1 MTDGD
6 GFRLNGKRIRLWG
19 VDAPELRQT
28 CERGPLPYPCGEE
41 AREVLGALLQGG
53 AVKCQ
58 AVDQDRYGRAVARCA
73 VNGRDLGGE
82 LVRLGW
88 AVDFRRYSKG
98 SYAGQE
104 QEAREAGR
112 GLWAGKFELPALWR
126 ERN

>member
-1 MTDGD
+1 M
-6 GFRLNGKRIRLWG
+6 RA
-19 VDAPELRQT
+19 V
-28 CERGPLPYPCGEE
+28 PLPYPCGEE
-41 AREVLGALLQGG
+41 AQEVLGALLQGG
-53 AVKCQ
+53 AVECQ
-58 AVDQDRYGRAVARCA
+58 AVDQDRYGRTVASCV